1 MIIDKVIKL
10 MEDINIE
17 LIPENENRNILEKI
31 LIFND

>member
-1 MIIDKVIKL
+1 MIIDKGIKL